1 MLAEVG
7 IFAVN
12 MLTGL
17 EEASIADKLRDEAPF
32 SLEDAYRRF
41 AREHTELYRMT
52 LIRMPVTY
60 FPLNVLLFG

>member
-17 EEASIADKLRDEAPF
+17 EEASIADKLRDEALF
-32 SLEDAYRRF
+32 SLANAYRRF
-41 AREHTELYRMT
+41 AREHTLLT